1 MNRLNSRQSSKKGAV
16 VSQFLDVADT
26 LLRKHKRP
34 ISARELVDLATD
46 EKLFSDNLA
55 GRTPHQTMKSKISTD
70 IVRKGNRSR
79 FVRTAPGRFY
89 LRELLEDP
97 TKAYEAKRYRAT
109 PPREQVM
116 VFPSRV
122 LGVNQRFQ
130 GIKKS
135 WSLAS
140 RKLFRPSVCTYIDRI
155 EAEQRQDIKQV
166 LTYILVTRR
175 NRILAFRRGTFS
187 RVEDYLRGSNCI
199 GFGGHVAE
207 IDRTLYNVGNEL
219 QVIRDNAVRELFEEL
234 ALPEKDKDRL
244 RRGDGLRVL
253 GLLNDD
259 SSPTGRRHFAV
270 VLKYGA
276 STDPLW
282 EKPQR
287 GEKSITQLRWVD
299 LNALDVDL
307 KDFEYWSQ
315 LCLTGFFP
323 SSVRAQPSY
332 IVRRKEALRP
342 PGLLCLVGGI
352 GSGKS
357 LATELLKRD
366 FGYTEIN
373 SGLIVAQLLGT
384 PPVPETDRAEFQK
397 RAWRFIQQR
406 DGPKKLA
413 SALLNAQAHRSQ
425 GRILIDGIRQPATL
439 NELKRLADRRVGII
453 FVHAP
458 PNVAFQFYSE
468 RAGPAVTFADF
479 LRLSEAPV
487 EQGVKK
493 MIGIADAVLYNW
505 MGKSMYKEA
514 VGKLMQN
521 VGVSRRSH
529 K

>member
-1 MNRLNSRQSSKKGAV
+1 
-16 VSQFLDVADT
+16 VSQFLDVAET

-46 EKLFSDNLA
+46 EKLFSDTLS
-55 GRTPHQTMKSKISTD
+55 GKTPHQTMKSKISTD
-70 IVRKGNRSR
+70 IIRKGDRSR
-79 FVRTAPGRFY
+79 FVRTAPGRVY
-89 LRELLEDP
+89 DRALLED
-97 TKAYEAKRYRAT
+97 TAKAYEAKRYTAS
-109 PPREQVM
+109 PPRERVM

-122 LGVNQRFQ
+122 LDGTERFQ
-130 GIKKS
+130 GIKES
-135 WSLAS
+135 WIRVS
-140 RKLFRPSVCTYIDRI
+140 RKLFRPTVCTYIDRI
-155 EAEQRQDIKQV
+155 EAEQRQDVKQV

-207 IDRTLYNVGNEL
+207 IDRSLYNVGSEL

-234 ALPEKDKDRL
+234 ALPQKDKDRL

-270 VLKYGA
+270 VLQYSV

-287 GEKSITQLRWVD
+287 GEKSITQLRWID
-299 LNALDVDL
+299 LNALDVEL

-332 IVRRKEALRP
+332 IIRRTRTLRP
-342 PGLLCLVGGI
+342 PSLLCLVGGI

-357 LATELLKRD
+357 LATELLRRD
-366 FGYTEIN
+366 FGYSEIN
-373 SGLIVAQLLGT
+373 SGSIVAQLVGI
-384 PPVPETDRAEFQK
+384 PAVSETGRAAFQK
-397 RAWRFIQQR
+397 RAWQFIQNR

-413 SALLNAQAHRSQ
+413 LALLNALKSDPQE
-425 GRILIDGIRQPATL
+425 RILIDGIRQTATL
-439 NELKRLADRRVGII
+439 RELKRIADRRIGII

-468 RAGPAVTFADF
+468 RSRQVVSFADF
-479 LRLSEAPV
+479 LKLSEAPV
-487 EQGVKK
+487 EQDVKK

-514 VGKLMQN
+514 IGKLMQN
-521 VGVSRRSH
+521 VGVSRRHH